1 MSEEKK
7 VTERTAVKME
17 DGSTVEFA
25 GNRQVSKSVEVNP
38 QSGEVTVKFAFR
50 NGALRQISAGG
61 LSREV
66 QLRALGHGLSQKIGD
81 NFAGVKELDDIV
93 LATDDMMKQL
103 SGGDWGAVREAGDSL
118 AGASIVIRAICE
130 ATGKSI
136 SDVRA
141 FLDGKLEAA
150 KARGEKLTRQALYAS
165 FRNPA
170 SKTGAIIKR
179 MEEEKA
185 SKSNAVNADDLL
197 AEM

>member
-81 NFAGVKELDDIV
+81 NFAGVKDLDDIV
-93 LATDDMMKQL
+93 LATDDMM
-103 SGGDWGAVREAGDSL
+103 
-118 AGASIVIRAICE
+118 
-130 ATGKSI
+130 T
-136 SDVRA
+136 
-141 FLDGKLEAA
+141 
-150 KARGEKLTRQALYAS
+150 
-165 FRNPA
+165 
-170 SKTGAIIKR
+170 
-179 MEEEKA
+179 
-185 SKSNAVNADDLL
+185 
-197 AEM
+197 

>member
-1 MSEEKK
+1 M
-7 VTERTAVKME
+7 
-17 DGSTVEFA
+17 
-25 GNRQVSKSVEVNP
+25 
-38 QSGEVTVKFAFR
+38 
-50 NGALRQISAGG
+50 
-61 LSREV
+61 
-66 QLRALGHGLSQKIGD
+66 
-81 NFAGVKELDDIV
+81 
-93 LATDDMMKQL
+93 
-103 SGGDWGAVREAGDSL
+103 REAGESL